1 MARGKGRRTPQGS
14 RFDKYTESV
23 TQYKRRQARDRIVG
37 TAALVVF
44 GALLLA
50 NLVMEFA
57 PTLVLLPGGHSE
69 LYFMLSLLGLGGA
82 LWIRFDLGMNRG
94 QRR

>member
-1 MARGKGRRTPQGS
+1 MAGGKGRRAPQGS

-23 TQYKRRQARDRIVG
+23 AEYERRQARDRIIG
-37 TAALVVF
+37 TAALVIF
-44 GALLLA
+44 GALFLA

-69 LYFMLSLLGLGGA
+69 LYFMLALLGLGGA
-82 LWIRFDLGMNRG
+82 LWIRFDLGMNRR